1 MILCILSRF
10 SCVWLFATLWTVAC
24 QVPLSMGFS
33 GQEYWSGLPCPSPG
47 DLPDPGMEPTSLG
60 SPALA
65 GGFFT
70 TNTTYDYE
78 SEVAQSCLTLCDPMD
93 CSLQGSSI
101 HGIFQ
106 ARILGWVAISF
117 SRGSSPPRDWTRV
130 SCIAQMFLPSEPR
143 GKHYDSM
150 VLNALEEKRKFH
162 ILPLDGGN
170 RS

>member
-33 GQEYWSGLPCPSPG
+33 RQEYGSGLSCPSPG

-70 TNTTYDYE
+70 TNTTLWLYE
-78 SEVAQSCLTLCDPMD
+78 SEVAQSCLTLRDPMD
-93 CSLQGSSI
+93 GSLQSSSI
-101 HGIFQ
+101 HGISQ
-106 ARILGWVAISF
+106 ARVLGWVAISF

-130 SCIAQMFLPSEPR
+130 SCIAQMFLPSELR

-150 VLNALEEKRKFH
+150 VSSIKMPQKKRKSSIFYH
-162 ILPLDGGN
+162 
-170 RS
+170 

>member
-33 GQEYWSGLPCPSPG
+33 RQEYRSGLSCPSPG

-70 TNTTYDYE
+70 TNTTLWLYE
-78 SEVAQSCLTLCDPMD
+78 SEVAQSCLTLRDPMD
-93 CSLQGSSI
+93 GSLQSSSI
-101 HGIFQ
+101 HGISQ
-106 ARILGWVAISF
+106 ARVLGWVAISF
-117 SRGSSPPRDWTRV
+117 SRGSSRSRDQICISYITSWFFTTEPP
-130 SCIAQMFLPSEPR
+130 
-143 GKHYDSM
+143 GKQG
-150 VLNALEEKRKFH
+150 ALQFSNVFMK
-162 ILPLDGGN
+162 LL
-170 RS
+170 